1 MSRRVNRIP
10 VILDTG
16 NIKELSQEDIK
27 MILRAADMC
36 IMKAGRNMLAK
47 ILKGSKDKKLFE
59 LKLDECPAYGYYH
72 DMKLADIMH
81 YIDWMIDEDY
91 LRIKYDGR
99 LPLLV
104 FSDEGWEIE
113 KETFAQELY
122 QQFCLDVKENNPR
135 VIHKLIKVNR
145 KVILRILD
153 IIEEEGNKEFI
164 PCLEAYKKIETK
176 RIGRRIIE
184 VEKTIKDKVKKVAGK
199 KYKMYIALSLFL
211 LKHISAFKKLNFYLL
226 YSILKIILHR
236 CSLIICIYNIL

>member
-10 VILDTG
+10 VVLDTG
-16 NIKELSQEDIK
+16 NVKELSPEDIK

-47 ILKGSKDKKLFE
+47 ILKGSKDKKVLE
-59 LKLDECPAYGYYH
+59 L
-72 DMKLADIMH
+72 KLADIMH

-91 LRIKYDGR
+91 LRIEYEGR

-104 FSDEGWEIE
+104 FSDEGWAIE

-184 VEKTIKDKVKKVAGK
+184 VEKAIKDKV
-199 KYKMYIALSLFL
+199 
-211 LKHISAFKKLNFYLL
+211 
-226 YSILKIILHR
+226 
-236 CSLIICIYNIL
+236 